1 MSGKEKRFYS
11 EAFKRQVVR
20 EYEQGAGAAEL
31 KRKYDIRGHS
41 TLQRWLARYGRE
53 SYREGAVYLQS
64 AADRERVRQ
73 LEERL
78 TALQEAMAELTLE
91 NRMLQSALEVRGLD
105 PKKELSPRSSGPSR
119 LTASPSRKPAPGS
132 E

>member
-1 MSGKEKRFYS
+1 MGKKEKRFYS

-31 KRKYDIRGHS
+31 KHKYDIRGHS

-53 SYREGAVYLQS
+53 SYREGAVYLQT
-64 AADRERVRQ
+64 AADRERARR
-73 LEERL
+73 LEEQL
-78 TALQEAMAELTLE
+78 ASLQEAVAGLTLE
-91 NRMLQSALEVRGLD
+91 NRMLRSALEVRGLD

-119 LTASPSRKPAPGS
+119 TTASPSRKPAPGS

>member
-41 TLQRWLARYGRE
+41 TLQRWLARYGRGP
-53 SYREGAVYLQS
+53 YREGVVYLQT
-64 AADRERVRQ
+64 AADRERARQ

-78 TALQEAMAELTLE
+78 TTLQEAVAELTLE
-91 NRMLQSALEVRGLD
+91 NRMLRSALEARGLD
-105 PKKELSPRSSGPSR
+105 PKKELSPRSSGHSR